1 MEQFG
6 YDALLKIIRAF
17 GADVVVVIGNP
28 DLSTKLQADLTSKP
42 PAAEAA
48 ATTTTP
54 KNAPEVIQVQRA
66 AGVVE
71 RSRES
76 RIASR
81 NQRVPEYFYGVGNT
95 LRPHVVVVPFAALK
109 VFKVNP
115 APSGRPEDLTLT
127 GVSPATLTVGTVLAL
142 VRCTDPAQSLTAS
155 VAGYLVV
162 RTKPDVER
170 KTLALLS
177 PCPGALPS
185 SICLA
190 GSVMWTG

>member
-28 DLSTKLQADLTSKP
+28 DLAAKLLADLANRP
-42 PAAEAA
+42 QEAA
-48 ATTTTP
+48 ATGTP

-71 RSRES
+71 RSREA
-76 RIASR
+76 RMGSR
-81 NQRVPEYFYGVGNT
+81 NQRVQEYFYGVGNT
-95 LRPHVVVVPFAALK
+95 LHPHVVVVPFAALR
-109 VFKVNP
+109 VYKVNP
-115 APSGRPEDLTLT
+115 APSGKPEDLKLV
-127 GVSPATLTVGTVLAL
+127 GVSPASLAVGTVLAL
-142 VRCTDPAQSLTAS
+142 MSCTDPAQSATAS

-162 RTKPDVER
+162 RTKPDVVR

-190 GSVMWTG
+190 GSVTWSG